1 MHKVWGFPE
10 GSAGKESLCSSG
22 DLGEEGSIPGWW
34 RSPGGGKDN
43 PLQYS
48 CLKNSMDRGALWAK
62 VHRVAESDTQTQ
74 ALFVHSPQ
82 LPPSPYHFTG
92 RILPMSP
99 TLYVGT
105 CLPADWTFLHPETD
119 PARSIPTTVESC
131 LFSSVNFSQTWST
144 SFLLL
149 FVLLPISAWAPY
161 SSFSHWPSMQHVPP
175 RIIESSGWALHCFK
189 ALLPGSSRISHTHRC
204 GMTLRD
210 DAV

>member
-1 MHKVWGFPE
+1 MLTIFEARYKFIMVFPS
-10 GSAGKESLCSSG
+10 GSAVKNPPASAGNVSL
-22 DLGEEGSIPGWW
+22 IPGSG
-34 RSPGGGKDN
+34 RAPGEGNGN

-105 CLPADWTFLHPETD
+105 CLPAD
-119 PARSIPTTVESC
+119 
-131 LFSSVNFSQTWST
+131 
-144 SFLLL
+144 
-149 FVLLPISAWAPY
+149 
-161 SSFSHWPSMQHVPP
+161 
-175 RIIESSGWALHCFK
+175 
-189 ALLPGSSRISHTHRC
+189 
-204 GMTLRD
+204 
-210 DAV
+210 